1 MRRTA
6 WFIKAQDV
14 ASLTVAVLVVSVLVI
29 FMLKALPVIEAAKMT
44 VLYSLK

>member
-14 ASLTVAVLVVSVLVI
+14 ASLTVAILVVSVLAI
-29 FMLKALPVIEAAKMT
+29 FMVKALPIIEAAKMA
-44 VLYSLK
+44 VIQSLK